1 MKNQIK
7 NLITKIIS
15 ILVIMLMMVNSSLM
29 LVISVAVD
37 AVQKIIDET
46 KINAVYELNMEKYVN
61 YKMGDKQGT
70 LVQTYLKTGI
80 EYQEGQEYVP
90 IDTSNVIIN
99 TPKINDKY
107 PESVEVVT
115 KSTKATNGD
124 GSGKDVNYAYNKE
137 NGQLQIITENKADDK
152 GNIYTENV
160 AGARDEYQLDFY
172 YDANCYNDKNEKM
185 SLEFKGN
192 VELKLKDDRDIRKNQ
207 EISQNFEVAENV
219 SGLVSADVTTSDI
232 YNGYINANIQNNSAY
247 STGYAER
254 IKIQTSYKEIADEI
268 TVNTKNLLV
277 NNKDKENE
285 TQEIIYK
292 NTKVNKNEILDK
304 LGQDGYFQIIDKDG
318 NVLAT
323 INKDTEADENGNVQ
337 IGYDGEKT
345 ELNFKFSKPLKLG
358 DINILNTKEIK
369 DTMKDAN
376 VTKVETRNT
385 VSCVNNVTEKTK
397 VIDEKTKEEKEVE
410 NTKQVEIYNYVG
422 TSVAEIKEAKT
433 DVKVT
438 ANNTNWTNN
447 VQNDVTFTATLVTSG
462 PEYNLFKNPVVD
474 IKLPDEVEKVVLG
487 ESSILYDNGLQLGS
501 VQVVDNNGS
510 KVIRVKVNGTQ
521 TSYVQN
527 EVVNGANIVIPASII
542 LKKDIASSQENIA
555 VSFANY
561 RNAKSPETGNLDIPV
576 NVTSIINNTAS
587 ADEQGSNNGASANGV
602 ATSFAAV
609 SAQTTLAT
617 ANNTVVEAKPI
628 DLDKISVEY
637 KAFLGDKEL
646 ANGDS
651 VHENEYIK
659 YVAKVRNN
667 TGEDVNGL
675 NVVASVPEGT
685 TYVTIENREL
695 TEDEKQTEKY
705 DECNIIPDSNKKDVT
720 VAIDIEKEKEKS
732 IVFYVKVNELSK
744 NETKGNINSNIKIND
759 RKNEKQISTLN
770 NNVSKAVLSVQLK
783 GWETM
788 RDVNI
793 WRFVINVTNNG
804 TKTLNDVGINL
815 YKNSKFDF
823 SEKETVENFSDKGR
837 YWGLVIDGL
846 EPGKTDERII
856 YLRAK
861 TSAEEN
867 DQVDMLAS
875 AIVNGE
881 EYYSNPSI
889 QLIKNPNF
897 KITQTSDKEGEKIK
911 YGETV
916 EYVYTI
922 ENKTFLPFACPI
934 TLRDYLDCNMEGLTA
949 EYESFREEQG
959 KYIKENH
966 NLDMHVVFS
975 DEEET
980 VSAKFELYIP
990 AGEKIKIKIKA
1001 TPRIVTKEEEVT
1013 NYGVLSYKY
1022 NDTKLSKQTNTI
1034 KNIILPYNY
1043 VEPDP
1048 DNPNPDK
1055 PNPDKPDPDNPDKP
1069 DPDKPDPDSPNPDN
1083 PSENRYN
1090 ISGLVWKDENK
1101 NGIRDSSEMLLSGIT
1116 VKLFNI
1122 DTNEIVVVDNN
1133 KQIITTNQSGE
1144 YTFSGVGKGNY
1155 IVLFEYDTSKY
1166 KLTTYKSNTASED
1179 TNSDVIN
1186 KSVSIDGNEKEV
1198 GVTDTINISN
1208 QNKSHIDM
1216 GLIEN
1221 GTYDLSLNK
1230 YITNVELT
1238 YGSQKQ
1244 TYSYDNSKLA
1254 KVEIPAKKVD
1264 NAKVTIEYKIEVKNE
1279 GNVDAIIESIADYKP
1294 DGLDFDK
1301 SLNSEWNIDNQNKLT
1316 NVSMLG
1322 SKLEPGKTRSVTLYL
1337 TKTLSKDSMGTFT
1350 NSAEILKSTNLL
1362 NLKDVDS
1369 TEGNKD
1375 KSEDD
1380 YSEAQVILSVKT
1392 GIVLYTIIVLG
1403 VLLLLVGIT
1412 ILIKTKKIKINKIRG
1427 IAFSFIFIFA
1437 TTIILSSN
1445 EVFAQQCWFQQRK
1458 SGDSGMWSSFVN
1470 NGYTF
1475 DTYNY
1480 YHHGL
1485 EDNSKR
1491 NGRNE
1496 LYCSEGGHMAR
1507 SDDAKYCYV
1516 YEVDSNGEYKKDGK
1530 GNYITKKCSEH
1541 HTSWNYEHV
1550 KEIDSWEEPVN
1561 EYHNVEGSEAT
1572 MSVTNPGNNEVIL
1585 GSNYV
1590 LVGPFNTTYVGQLVS
1605 YDDKTATYGCA
1616 AWGYDISGNYKIIS
1630 GATFANKNGTDIVPA
1645 SDSSFY
1651 LKIPNSENIKQ
1662 ITLLQLGCLSSIKTV
1677 DKYMIKKH
1685 ETWKEQGNHYDAQ
1698 ILKNNISYHYGDTEA
1713 PEGCYS
1719 EKTDYY
1725 TASDHI
1731 SLNIYI
1737 RGNLKVT
1744 KSDTDTKD
1752 SLNGAQFRITGPN
1765 NYDKTVK
1772 IEKDGT
1778 ITIKDLFVG
1787 EYTVTETGAPE
1798 NYRLNIQ
1805 DNTTTTVNVTGG
1817 GTVDAKFTNK
1827 QYGDFKVTKKDKD
1840 TGKTTLGDI
1849 KLEGVQFK
1857 LYVIK
1862 NGTKY
1867 YLKNATQTKY
1877 SYDDFSETD
1886 RDKAKTYSTDAN
1898 GQFSESNLPVKNG
1911 KDDIEYY
1918 IEEYALPEALKN
1930 YYKVKTTPDKITL
1943 INGNQQDKDILNKQ
1957 IYIGLSGYVWEDV
1970 ANPNKQTTRNDLYD
1984 EGETLVQG
1992 VTVRLKNALRDKV
2005 KPNGKGDINND
2016 GKVDSTDLMK
2026 LLYYVSGRDV
2036 NLSADEIRRA
2046 DINWDN
2052 KTNIQDLNLLVKT
2065 LEGGEVT
2072 SLGYGKGDLNKDGN
2086 VNITDLNLAMG
2097 YVSGREELSAEAT
2110 KAADINNDGV
2120 VNVSDLMLLAKGIA
2134 PGDIT
2139 VQNEGTIQTTTTNAS
2154 GQYKFNKVKID
2165 QLSNYYI
2172 EFEYNGLKYQS
2183 VAYHNQD
2190 NGSKAIEGDTT
2201 RDNFNNQYA
2210 SITGGNAKGTTTT
2223 GYSKNASG
2231 KVTNNLT
2238 YTNGTYSS
2246 QLVQNTGYTVESAKK
2261 SVSAQNGSSGVSIKA
2276 TTHETGYSLD
2286 KWSAGVTE
2294 IGKINLGIYKRAQ
2307 TDMSILTD
2315 LKYINL
2321 QFKGHDHN
2329 YKYDK
2334 RILANGIDVFSEIQK
2349 WAKTDKEKEAEKDIY
2364 PRNYDFSIYKS
2375 YLRASAI
2382 KNKNPDLDLPENQ
2395 KMEVYFDYVI
2405 NIRNEESLKTTAN
2418 EVTHYFCKSIDYNN
2432 SYYVDSKNNHVNINW
2447 TKGKDVNSNFSQI
2460 STTDL
2465 KNVKIDKGK
2474 NLEVHL
2480 IMKVTDETLL
2490 QWAEENKV
2498 EDYIYGTTEI
2508 SSYSTYTDDGKYYAA
2523 IDNDSAPGNIKL
2535 GDVNT
2540 YEDDTDSAPTVKI
2553 TFEKPKEISG
2563 RVFEDSTSDK
2573 LNKGAE
2579 RKGNGIFKQDKKDKN
2594 DGFVDG
2600 VKVELRE
2607 VYTEKDKN
2615 GKEIVK
2621 DRVANLYDKAVSDW
2635 NFDTTKATTTTTK
2648 KGEGKYDF
2656 VGIIPGTYYLKYTYS
2671 DGNVI
2676 YKNAS
2681 DKTGKNVT
2689 IQDYKS
2695 TIISSNILK
2704 NAFGSTT
2711 DDNVFGKTANDK
2723 WYQDESTEVK
2733 GHSVAVDMN
2742 SIRKNINNEFK
2753 EITGNVK
2760 EKYSNITRSM
2770 EAKSPK
2776 IDIAIEKKNHEE
2788 TNMVE
2793 ERHRIFTDI
2802 NFGIVERPRQS
2813 LKLTKTISNIKFA
2826 LASGNTIIDG
2836 NPKNHLN
2843 YVSDLGNNLVK
2854 LEADNEILQGS
2865 QLDIEY
2871 TINISN
2877 ESELNYDSV
2886 DYYRYGIKD
2895 DSKIVKTTINKVIDY
2910 IDQNVSVLYGD
2921 GDDKTAKNNWYIA
2934 NAKKGQLSILTS
2946 KVQEK
2951 VKNRNK
2957 ILLNN
2962 SNLTLPVYVKGKTDN
2977 QKNIAVVNAKK
2988 QLSVSNDMTYNNYAE
3003 IVSVTNSVGRFY
3015 GYEKDGKWT
3024 LMTPGNLN
3032 PYSGETHEN
3041 DDDNEKLAIIPSTG
3055 DSTIVYYILG
3065 ITCLGITICGIILI
3079 KKFVL

>member
-1 MKNQIK
+1 MKNQVT

-99 TPKINDKY
+99 IPKINDKY

-172 YDANCYNDKNEKM
+172 YDANCYNDKNEKR

-219 SGLVSADVTTSDI
+219 SGLVSTDVTTSNI
-232 YNGYINANIQNNSAY
+232 YNGYIQSNIQNNSTY

-268 TVNTKNLLV
+268 TVNSKNLLV

-318 NVLAT
+318 NILAT
-323 INKDTEADENGNVQ
+323 INKDTEADGNGNIQ

-397 VIDEKTKEEKEVE
+397 VIDEETKEEKEVE

-462 PEYNLFKNPVVD
+462 PEYNLFKNPVID
-474 IKLPDEVEKVVLG
+474 IKLPNEVEKVVLG

-527 EVVNGANIVIPASII
+527 EVVNGTNIVIPASII
-542 LKKDIASSQENIA
+542 LKKDIVSSQENIA

-576 NVTSIINNTAS
+576 NVTSIINNNAS
-587 ADEQGSNNGASANGV
+587 TNEQNSNNGASANGV
-602 ATSFAAV
+602 ATNFATV
-609 SAQTTLAT
+609 SAQATLAT

-628 DLDKISVEY
+628 DLDKISVDY

-675 NVVASVPEGT
+675 NVLASVPEGT

-705 DECNIIPDSNKKDVT
+705 DKCTITKFPKQKEFLTSISLKKDE
-720 VAIDIEKEKEKS
+720 EKE
-732 IVFYVKVNELSK
+732 IYFYVKSNELT
-744 NETKGNINSNIKIND
+744 NNINTLDITSTIKMRSGDTEKICATV
-759 RKNEKQISTLN
+759 KNVVN
-770 NNVSKAVLSVQLK
+770 NALLTVSLR
-783 GWETM
+783 GWETL
-788 RDVNI
+788 RGLNI
-793 WRFVINVTNNG
+793 WRFVINVKNN
-804 TKTLNDVGINL
+804 TDKTLNNINIDVL
-815 YKNSKFDF
+815 KDDKFTF
-823 SEKETVENFSDKGR
+823 SEENTEDKFTENDSSWRTNVENLPAGGSTEK
-837 YWGLVIDGL
+837 V
-846 EPGKTDERII
+846 I
-856 YLRAK
+856 YLKAR
-861 TSAEEN
+861 TVDVEN
-867 DQVDMLAS
+867 DEIDMLATAS
-875 AIVNGE
+875 VNE
-881 EYYSNPSI
+881 NKYYSNPNI
-889 QLIKNPNF
+889 QFINNPNF
-897 KITQTSDKEGEKIK
+897 TITQYSDREGEKIK

-922 ENKTFLPFACPI
+922 QNNAWLAYLCPVVF
-934 TLRDYLDCNMEGLTA
+934 RDFMDDNMRPISA
-949 EYESFREEQG
+949 EYENYKDNNGEYE
-959 KYIKENH
+959 KEDLQMDLSN
-966 NLDMHVVFS
+966 S
-975 DEEET
+975 
-980 VSAKFELYIP
+980 SADGSELADAKIDIYVP
-990 AGEKIKIKIKA
+990 AGKSVKIKIKA
-1001 TPRIVTKEEEVT
+1001 TPAIITKEEET
-1013 NYGVLSYKY
+1013 SSYGVLKYQY
-1022 NDTKLSKQTNTI
+1022 NDVDFSRTSNVI
-1034 KNIILPYNY
+1034 KNIVLPFDYE
-1043 VEPDP
+1043 EPD
-1048 DNPNPDK
+1048 PDK
-1055 PNPDKPDPDNPDKP
+1055 PNPDKPDPDNPDPDKP
-1069 DPDKPDPDSPNPDN
+1069 NPDKPDPDKPNPDN
-1083 PSENRYN
+1083 PSENKYK

-1101 NGIRDSSEMLLSGIT
+1101 NGIRESSEMLLSGIT

-1133 KQIITTNQSGE
+1133 KQITTTNQSGE
-1144 YTFSGVGKGNY
+1144 YIFSGVGKGNY

-1166 KLTTYKSNTASED
+1166 KLTTYKSNTASDD

-1208 QNKSHIDM
+1208 QNKTNIDM

-1230 YITNVELT
+1230 YITNVKLT
-1238 YGSQKQ
+1238 YATQEE
-1244 TYSYDNSKLA
+1244 TYSYNNSKLA
-1254 KVEIPAKKVD
+1254 KVEVPAKKVD

-1294 DGLDFDK
+1294 DGLEFDK
-1301 SLNSEWNIDNQNKLT
+1301 SLNPGWNIDNQNKLT
-1316 NVSMLG
+1316 NVSVLG
-1322 SKLEPGKTRSVTLYL
+1322 SMLEPGKTRSVTLYL

-1375 KSEDD
+1375 KTEDD
-1380 YSEAQVILSVKT
+1380 YSEAQIVISVKT
-1392 GIVLYTIIVLG
+1392 GAVLYVSIILG
-1403 VLLLLVGIT
+1403 IILLLIGMIV
-1412 ILIKTKKIKINKIRG
+1412 LIKTNKLKANRIKSLF
-1427 IAFSFIFIFA
+1427 FSSL
-1437 TTIILSSN
+1437 LSLLIGM
-1445 EVFAQQCWFQQRK
+1445 VFLNNTVYAQECWYQNQDGNNNYWSVFYTDE
-1458 SGDSGMWSSFVN
+1458 GDPW
-1470 NGYTF
+1470 Y
-1475 DTYNY
+1475 TYNY
-1480 YHHGL
+1480 YHH
-1485 EDNSKR
+1485 
-1491 NGRNE
+1491 NE
-1496 LYCSEGGHMAR
+1496 TENVKLRGQFNLYCSEGGKMANLTWR
-1507 SDDAKYCYV
+1507 NEKWT
-1516 YEVDSNGEYKKDGK
+1516 YERDSSEVETRTPNG
-1530 GNYITKKCSEH
+1530 GNYQVSGSDPTISIANSGTITVS
-1541 HTSWNYEHV
+1541 SNA
-1550 KEIDSWEEPVN
+1550 DS
-1561 EYHNVEGSEAT
+1561 
-1572 MSVTNPGNNEVIL
+1572 I
-1585 GSNYV
+1585 
-1590 LVGPFNTTYVGQLVS
+1590 LVGPFVTNYNGSLVTYDSNGN
-1605 YDDKTATYGCA
+1605 GCA
-1616 AWGYDISGNYKIIS
+1616 VWGKNTNGDTVRIE
-1630 GATFANKNGTDIVPA
+1630 GATFANASYTDITPA
-1645 SDSSFY
+1645 SGTNFY
-1651 LKIPNSENIKQ
+1651 VKIPISAKIKEISLIQ
-1662 ITLLQLGCLSSIKTV
+1662 VGNKTTVTMAQNYDCLVHEYWKTNLN
-1677 DKYMIKKH
+1677 DH
-1685 ETWKEQGNHYDAQ
+1685 PGAQ
-1698 ILKNNISYHYGDTEA
+1698 TLKNNIDFSYGDVGA
-1713 PEGCYS
+1713 PSNCRDTWSADKWNNAQYK
-1719 EKTDYY
+1719 KT
-1725 TASDHI
+1725 I
-1731 SLNIYI
+1731 S
-1737 RGNLKVT
+1737 VT
-1744 KSDTDTKD
+1744 GSIKITKNDTDTND

-1765 NYDKTVK
+1765 SYDNTVK

-1778 ITIKDLFVG
+1778 ITIKDLLVG
-1787 EYTVTETGAPE
+1787 SYTVTEVGAPT

-1827 QYGDFKVTKKDKD
+1827 QYGDFKVTKKDED

-1898 GQFSESNLPVKNG
+1898 GQFSESNLPVKIG

-1970 ANPNKQTTRNDLYD
+1970 ANPNKQTIRNDLYD

-1992 VTVRLKNALRDKV
+1992 VTVRLK
-2005 KPNGKGDINND
+2005 
-2016 GKVDSTDLMK
+2016 STIKED
-2026 LLYYVSGRDV
+2026 
-2036 NLSADEIRRA
+2036 
-2046 DINWDN
+2046 
-2052 KTNIQDLNLLVKT
+2052 
-2065 LEGGEVT
+2065 
-2072 SLGYGKGDLNKDGN
+2072 
-2086 VNITDLNLAMG
+2086 
-2097 YVSGREELSAEAT
+2097 
-2110 KAADINNDGV
+2110 
-2120 VNVSDLMLLAKGIA
+2120 
-2134 PGDIT
+2134 
-2139 VQNEGTIQTTTTNAS
+2139 EGTIQTTTTNAS

-2231 KVTNNLT
+2231 TVTNNLT

-2294 IGKINLGIYKRAQ
+2294 IGKINLGIYARTQ

-2315 LKYINL
+2315 LNYINL
-2321 QFKGHDHN
+2321 QFKGYDHN

-2364 PRNYDFSIYKS
+2364 SRNYDFSIYKS
-2375 YLRASAI
+2375 YLHASAI
-2382 KNKNPDLDLPENQ
+2382 KSKNPDLDLPENQ

-2465 KNVKIDKGK
+2465 KNVKIDRGK

-2480 IMKVTDETLL
+2480 IMKVTDEALL
-2490 QWAEENKV
+2490 QWADENKV

-2508 SSYSTYTDDGKYYAA
+2508 ASYSTYTDDGKYYAA

-2535 GDVNT
+2535 GDVST

-2579 RKGNGIFKQDKKDKN
+2579 RKGNGIFKQDKNDQN

-2635 NFDTTKATTTTTK
+2635 NFDTTKATTITTK

-2711 DDNVFGKTANDK
+2711 DDNVFEKTANDK

-2854 LEADNEILQGS
+2854 IEADNEILQGS

-2977 QKNIAVVNAKK
+2977 QKDIAVVNASK
-2988 QLSVSNDMTYNNYAE
+2988 QLSASNDMTYNNYAE

-3065 ITCLGITICGIILI
+3065 ITCLGIIICGIILI